1 MDLPQ
6 TGYSDFRMDA
16 IRYGAQEFALVNRY
30 VFHTIEN
37 SYNGLYERIL

>member
-6 TGYSDFRMDA
+6 TGYSDSCMDA
-16 IRYGAQEFALVNRY
+16 IHYEAQDFALLNRY

-37 SYNGLYERIL
+37 SYNSFL